1 MKAVRGTKRY
11 RKLPPSGKGPRAT
24 LVSRTAPSTA
34 AVNLDVSD
42 RQWQLLGVTIVLV
55 AACLRFYHLDL
66 VPLHN
71 DEGVNGFFVATL
83 FRNGVYRY
91 DPANYHGPTL
101 YYLALVATKANA
113 FFFGRAGLST
123 VAIRCVPALFG
134 TATVW
139 LILKLR
145 RYLGTYAT
153 LGAATLVTLSPGAV
167 YLSRY
172 FIHEVLFVFFTLIL
186 AVAALRYQETSRPA
200 YLLLASA
207 SAALLFA
214 TKETAIISVVVLGLA
229 YGCKVGYM
237 AWRRAG
243 DKRLDAGRTVPTLR
257 HSSREQ
263 PADDVG
269 RKPTSRTGRLGVWV
283 VAVALFLNL
292 YILLYSSFGDNYPKG
307 LYDSLATFRYWGKTG
322 TSQDLHDHFTY
333 LRWLGQAE
341 LPTLLLGLVGFAMA
355 LRQGRNQFVLF
366 SGFWSLGMLSAYS
379 LIPYKTPWLALNIS
393 IPLALIGGYGLA
405 ELYSKVRRMKRQR
418 LRVLLVALLGL
429 GFLISAYQAI
439 DISFFRYDDDSVPYV
454 YAHTQRQFLDLVAR
468 LNQIAAR
475 NGTGLLTNMTI
486 TAANYWPLP
495 WYLRNYRHVGYFGH
509 VVPTQEAVVIAEESQ
524 QAELQPKLGDRYD
537 RLGSYNLR
545 PGVVLVLY
553 VRRNVAR

>member
-1 MKAVRGTKRY
+1 MKAVKRTKRY
-11 RKLPPSGKGPRAT
+11 RRLPPSKKGPRAT

-34 AVNLDVSD
+34 AVYSDVSD
-42 RQWQLLGVTIVLV
+42 RQWQLLGAAIVLV

-66 VPLHN
+66 VPLHH
-71 DEGVNGFFVATL
+71 DEGVNGHFVTTL

-101 YYLALVATKANA
+101 YYLALVVTKANA
-113 FFFGRAGLST
+113 FLFGKAGLST
-123 VAIRCVPALFG
+123 VAIRCIPALFG

-139 LILKLR
+139 LILTLR

-153 LGAATLVTLSPGAV
+153 LGAATLVTLSSGAV

-229 YGCKVGYM
+229 YGCEVGYM

-243 DKRLDAGRTVPTLR
+243 DKRLDAGRTKPTLR
-257 HSSREQ
+257 HSPGEQ
-263 PADDVG
+263 PAVDSG
-269 RKPTSRTGRLGVWV
+269 RQPTSRTDRIGVWV
-283 VAVALFLNL
+283 VAVALFLTL
-292 YILLYSSFGDNYPKG
+292 YILFYSSFGDNYPKG
-307 LYDSLATFRYWGKTG
+307 LYDSVATFRYWGKTG

-333 LRWLGQAE
+333 LCWLGRAE

-355 LRQGRNQFVLF
+355 LREGRNHFVLF

-405 ELYSKVRRMKRQR
+405 ELYSKVRRMKRQWM
-418 LRVLLVALLGL
+418 RVFLVALLGMAL
-429 GFLISAYQAI
+429 VISAYQAI

-475 NGTGLLTNMTI
+475 NRTGLLTNMTI

-495 WYLRNYRHVGYFGH
+495 WYLRNYPHVGYFGH

-524 QAELQPKLGDRYD
+524 QAELEPRLGDRYD

-553 VRRNVAR
+553 VRRDLAR